1 MKTILVVDDEK
12 NIRELYRIELEDD
25 GYKVVLASDGDE
37 AVDIINSG
45 EFKFNLVV
53 LDIKMERKDGI
64 ETLKEI
70 IQENRGMKVILNTA
84 YSSYKLD
91 FTSWLADAYLIKSSN
106 VDELKDKIRELL
118 QGDEEDG
125 GE

>member
-12 NIRELYRIELEDD
+12 NIRELYRVELEDD
-25 GYKVVLASDGDE
+25 GHKVILASDGDE

-45 EFKFNLVV
+45 EYKINLVV

-70 IQENRGMKVILNTA
+70 IQENREMKVILNTA

-106 VDELKDKIRELL
+106 IDELKDKIKELL
-118 QGDEEDG
+118 QSDDEVEG
-125 GE
+125 